1 MKKIYL
7 VKTGEEVK
15 FGDTVASAE
24 VLTHPIFGE
33 VIAEVN
39 VLVTPETLPM
49 LQKAGA
55 VRVANCKEGKKI
67 TLTIDDV
74 INRLATKAG
83 WKPEKMCGYLT
94 QLANINAGAWLNTLI
109 REIAIA
115 LDEQYPDHINN
126 CEELWILSTL
136 TGKLTKIHRKQVKN
150 FRNFAAFR
158 TLEDAKFACRMLKPA
173 LKEMFGDN

>member
-7 VKTGEEVK
+7 VKTGEEIK
-15 FGDTVASAE
+15 FGDTVACLES
-24 VLTHPIFGE
+24 LTHPVFGE
-33 VIAEVN
+33 VVAEVDI
-39 VLVTPETLPM
+39 LVTPETLSM
-49 LQKAGA
+49 LQEIGA
-55 VRVANCKEGKKI
+55 VVVKGEDKKSI

-74 INRLATKAG
+74 INRLAAKAG

-94 QLANINAGAWLNTLI
+94 QLVNINASAWLNVLI

-126 CEELWILSTL
+126 CEEVWVLSTM
-136 TGKLTKIHRKQVKN
+136 TGKLTKIHRKQIKT